1 MSVAISHTFI
11 NYMKHLEQLHRA
23 GKPIASAIRCSR
35 CQQIKRDVR
44 ALNCLHLYCHRCVLQ
59 LRGQAQHGNA
69 ITGFQSTCVKP
80 GCNQIVSGKTT
91 VIDSDIIDFLQWYD
105 QQSPAVT
112 NMVCFL
118 HVLNTAVAKY
128 PEDKGIKAKLQQVQ
142 NQFKAM
148 QNGSLGDGLVDLMAV
163 AKLCRK
169 PYL

>member
-1 MSVAISHTFI
+1 
-11 NYMKHLEQLHRA
+11 MKNLEQLHRG
-23 GKPIASAIRCSR
+23 GKAIASAIRCSR

-69 ITGFQSTCVKP
+69 VTGFQSTCVKL

-105 QQSPAVT
+105 QQSPAIT
-112 NMVCFL
+112 NVVCQI
-118 HVLNTAVAKY
+118 HVLNTAVAKF
-128 PEDKGIKAKLQQVQ
+128 PDDNRIKTKLQQVQ
-142 NQFKAM
+142 AQLKAM
-148 QNGSLGDGLVDLMAV
+148 QTSSLGDGLVDLMAM

-169 PYL
+169 PFN